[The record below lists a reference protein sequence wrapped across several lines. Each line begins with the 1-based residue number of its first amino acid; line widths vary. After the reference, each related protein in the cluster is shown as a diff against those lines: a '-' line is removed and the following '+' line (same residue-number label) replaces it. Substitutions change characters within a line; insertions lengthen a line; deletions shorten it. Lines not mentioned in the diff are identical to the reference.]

1 MLSGRQ
7 SRPSCSHDVAMDTVT
22 NINEVLDGHVVLEVE
37 CVDRMLLNAYVPN
50 LQVGGQVVRFM
61 TEHLGNPV
69 PSPALFSQI
78 GNRFRREVN
87 AYAAANEVPILH
99 LAKPDRS
106 RWDDRKV
113 DHVRPYVDAAEAAGR
128 FGVVAIVS
136 AQEFQWV
143 FGGRDRS
150 ETSELVRF
158 EFTKSSRRV
167 GTYYFYVLDPE
178 FGLGFIKICTY
189 FPYPAKVWVN
199 GHEWAKRQA
208 GSEGISYT
216 ALANGFASCSDPD
229 ALAAICERFG
239 PDDVQGFFDRWI
251 IRIPTPFTAED
262 REAGYWWELSM
273 RQVEVSLTLVLD
285 DPRRARRFFE
295 ALVADNVGIG
305 RPAEVHAIF
314 GRDRRGRTT
323 AMPFRTRIFGPGTE
337 VKMDFTYKHSRVK
350 QYLKE
355 GRALRIETVINKP
368 SDIGILARLE
378 HLPELIAKARG
389 VNRRLLSI
397 ERAGQGCAIGD
408 DLFDRLHQPLT
419 EGQRTGAFRFGDP
432 RAMAL
437 TGALCCV
444 VHAVTGFTNKSL
456 RGLVA
461 GLLDQDYNA
470 NQMSYD
476 LRRLRLHG
484 LIERIPGTNT
494 YRTTPEG
501 IRVAVFYTKTRDRL
515 LGPLLNAGHQPPA
528 PIELRRA
535 LATIDRTLDHYIS
548 GARLG
553 TAA

>member
-1 MLSGRQ
+1 ME
-7 SRPSCSHDVAMDTVT
+7 TVT

-50 LQVGGQVVRFM
+50 LQVGGQVVRFL

-69 PSPALFSQI
+69 PSPALFTQI
-78 GNRFRREVN
+78 GNRFRRQVD
-87 AYAAANEVPILH
+87 AFAAANKVPILH

-113 DHVRPYVDAAEAAGR
+113 DHVRPHVDAAVADGR
-128 FGVVAIVS
+128 FGVVAIV
-136 AQEFQWV
+136 ATQEFQWV
-143 FGGRDRS
+143 FGGRNRS
-150 ETSELVRF
+150 DTPGLVSF
-158 EFTKSSRRV
+158 DFTKSSRRV
-167 GTYYFYVLDPE
+167 GTFYFYVLDPD

-208 GSEGISYT
+208 DHAGIAYT
-216 ALANGFASCSDPD
+216 ALANGFASCADPD

-239 PDDVQGFFDRWI
+239 PVDVQGFFDRWI
-251 IRIPTPFTAED
+251 AQIPTPFTAED
-262 REAGYWWELSM
+262 RAAGYWWELSM
-273 RQVEVSLTLVLD
+273 RQVEVSRTLVLD

-295 ALVADNVGIG
+295 ALVADNIGIG
-305 RPAEVHAIF
+305 RPQEVHAVF

-323 AMPFRTRIFGPGTE
+323 SKQFVTRVFGPGTE
-337 VKMDFTYKHSRVK
+337 VKMDFAYKHSRVK

-355 GRALRIETVINKP
+355 GRALRIETVINKC
-368 SDIGILARLE
+368 SDIGVLARLE

-389 VNRRLLSI
+389 VNARLLSI

-408 DLFDRLHQPLT
+408 DLFDRLHQPYIR
-419 EGQRTGAFRFGDP
+419 EGQRTGALRFGDP

-437 TGALCCV
+437 AGALCCV
-444 VHAVTGFTNKSL
+444 IHAVTGFTNRSL

-461 GLLDQDYNA
+461 GLLDADYSA

-484 LIERIPGTNT
+484 LIEKIPGTNT
-494 YRTTPEG
+494 YTTTPEG
-501 IRVAVFYTKTRDRL
+501 LRAAVFYTKLRGQL
-515 LGPLLNAGHQPPA
+515 LGPSSTRVTARPRPLSSVA
-528 PIELRRA
+528 P
-535 LATIDRTLDHYIS
+535 
-548 GARLG
+548 
-553 TAA
+553 

>member
-1 MLSGRQ
+1 ME
-7 SRPSCSHDVAMDTVT
+7 TVT
-22 NINEVLDGHVVLEVE
+22 NINDVLDGHVVLEVE

-50 LQVGGQVVRFM
+50 LQVGGQVVRFL

-69 PSPALFSQI
+69 PSPALFNKI

-87 AYAAANEVPILH
+87 AFAAANDIPILH

-113 DHVRPYVDAAEAAGR
+113 DHVRPYVDAAVADGR

-143 FGGRDRS
+143 FGGRNRAEAPGVVS
-150 ETSELVRF
+150 F

-167 GTYYFYVLDPE
+167 GTFYFYVLDPD

-199 GHEWAKRQA
+199 GHEWAKCQA
-208 GSEGISYT
+208 AHAGIAFTS
-216 ALANGFASCSDPD
+216 LANGFASCEDPD

-239 PDDVQGFFDRWI
+239 PADVQGFFDRWI
-251 IRIPTPFTAED
+251 GQVPTPFTVED
-262 REAGYWWELSM
+262 RDAGYWWELSM
-273 RQVEVSLTLVLD
+273 RQVEVSRTLVLD

-295 ALVADNVGIG
+295 ALVADNIGVG
-305 RPAEVHAIF
+305 RPQEVHVVF

-323 AMPFRTRIFGPGTE
+323 AKQFRTRVFAPGTE
-337 VKMDFTYKHSRVK
+337 VKMDFAYKNSRVK

-368 SDIGILARLE
+368 SDIGVLGRLE
-378 HLPELIAKARG
+378 HLPELIAKARA
-389 VNRRLLSI
+389 VNGRLLSI

-408 DLFDRLHQPLT
+408 DLFGRLHQPYIR

-437 TGALCCV
+437 AGALCCV
-444 VHAVTGFTNKSL
+444 VHAVTGFTNRSL

-461 GLLDQDYNA
+461 GLLDADYTT

-484 LIERIPGTNT
+484 LIEKIPSTNT
-494 YRTTPEG
+494 YTTTAEG
-501 IRVAVFYTKTRDRL
+501 IRAAVFYTKLRDQL
-515 LGPLLNAGHQPPA
+515 LGPLLDAGDRPPA
-528 PIELRRA
+528 PVELRRA
-535 LATIDRTLDHYIS
+535 LTTIDRTLATYITN
-548 GARLG
+548 ARLG

>member
-1 MLSGRQ
+1 ME
-7 SRPSCSHDVAMDTVT
+7 TVT

-50 LQVGGQVVRFM
+50 LQVGGQVVRFL

-69 PSPALFSQI
+69 PSPALFTKI
-78 GNRFRREVN
+78 GNRFRRQVD
-87 AYAAANEVPILH
+87 AFAATHDIPVLH

-113 DHVRPYVDAAEAAGR
+113 DHVGPYVDAAVADGR

-136 AQEFQWV
+136 TQEFQWV
-143 FGGRDRS
+143 FGGRNRS
-150 ETSELVRF
+150 ETPGLVSF
-158 EFTKSSRRV
+158 DFTKSSRRV
-167 GTYYFYVLDPE
+167 GTFYFYVLDPD

-208 GSEGISYT
+208 AHAGIAYT
-216 ALANGFASCSDPD
+216 PLANGFASCEDPE

-239 PDDVQGFFDRWI
+239 PADVQGFFDRWI
-251 IRIPTPFTAED
+251 AHVPTPFTAED
-262 REAGYWWELSM
+262 RDAGYWWELSM
-273 RQVEVSLTLVLD
+273 RQVEVSRTLVLD

-295 ALVADNVGIG
+295 ALVADNIGIG
-305 RPAEVHAIF
+305 RPTEVHAVF
-314 GRDRRGRTT
+314 GRHRRGRTT
-323 AMPFRTRIFGPGTE
+323 SKQFRTRVFGPGTE
-337 VKMDFTYKHSRVK
+337 VKLDFAYKHSRVK

-368 SDIGILARLE
+368 SDIGVLGRLE

-389 VNRRLLSI
+389 VNARLLSI

-408 DLFDRLHQPLT
+408 DLFDRLHQPYIR
-419 EGQRTGAFRFGDP
+419 EGQRTGALRFGDP

-444 VHAVTGFTNKSL
+444 IHAVTGFTNRSL

-461 GLLDQDYNA
+461 GLLDADYSA

-484 LIERIPGTNT
+484 LIEKIPGTNT
-494 YRTTPEG
+494 YATTPEG
-501 IRVAVFYTKTRDRL
+501 IRAAVFYTKLRGQL
-515 LGPLLNAGHQPPA
+515 LGPLLNAGDRPPA

-535 LATIDRTLDHYIS
+535 LTTIDRTVATYVIN
-548 GARLG
+548 ARLG

>member
-1 MLSGRQ
+1 VTS
-7 SRPSCSHDVAMDTVT
+7 VT
-22 NINEVLDGHVVLEVE
+22 NINEVLDGHVLLEVE

-50 LQVGGQVVRFM
+50 LQVGGQVVRFLCD
-61 TEHLGNPV
+61 HLGNPI
-69 PSPALFSQI
+69 PSPALFNKI

-87 AYAAANEVPILH
+87 AFAARDSIPILR
-99 LAKPDRS
+99 LKTPDRS

-113 DHVRPYVDAAEAAGR
+113 DHVRPYVDDAVAQGR

-136 AQEFQWV
+136 AQEYQWV
-143 FGGRDRS
+143 FGARNRS
-150 ETSELVRF
+150 DKPGLVSF
-158 EFTKSSRRV
+158 DFTKSSRRV
-167 GTYYFYVLDPE
+167 GTYYFYVLDPD

-208 GSEGISYT
+208 DHAGIGYT
-216 ALANGFASCSDPD
+216 ALANGFATCDDPEG
-229 ALAAICERFG
+229 LQAICDRFG
-239 PDDVQGFFDRWI
+239 PADVQGFFDRWI
-251 IRIPTPFTAED
+251 TQLPTPLTAAD
-262 REAGYWWELSM
+262 RAGGYWWELSM
-273 RQVEVSLTLVLD
+273 RQVEVSRTLVLD

-295 ALVADNVGIG
+295 ALVSDNVGIG
-305 RPAEVHAIF
+305 RPEEVHVVF

-323 AMPFRTRIFGPGTE
+323 TKQFRTRVFGPGTE
-337 VKMDFTYKHSRVK
+337 VKMDFAYKHSRVK

-355 GRALRIETVINKP
+355 GKAFRIETVINKP
-368 SDIGILARLE
+368 SDIQVLARLE
-378 HLPELIAKARG
+378 HLPELITKARQ
-389 VNRRLLSI
+389 VNARVLTI

-408 DLFDRLHQPLT
+408 DLFDRLHQPYIR
-419 EGQRTGAFRFGDP
+419 EGQRTGALRFGDP

-461 GLLDQDYNA
+461 GLLDTDYNA

-484 LIERIPGTNT
+484 LIEKIPATNT

-501 IRVAVFYTKTRDRL
+501 IRAAVFYTKLRGRL
-515 LGPLLNAGHQPPA
+515 LAPLLNAGDQPPA
-528 PIELRRA
+528 PIELRQA
-535 LATIDRTLDHYIS
+535 LNQIDRTLDAYITE
-548 GARLG
+548 ARLG
-553 TAA
+553 AAA

>member
-1 MLSGRQ
+1 
-7 SRPSCSHDVAMDTVT
+7 
-22 NINEVLDGHVVLEVE
+22 
-37 CVDRMLLNAYVPN
+37 MLLNAYVPN
-50 LQVGGQVVRFM
+50 LQVGGQVVRFL

-69 PSPALFSQI
+69 PSPALFNQI

-87 AYAAANEVPILH
+87 AFADSNGIPILR
-99 LAKPDRS
+99 LNKPDRS

-113 DHVRPYVDAAEAAGR
+113 DHVRPYVDAAEAEGR

-143 FGGRDRS
+143 FGARNRS
-150 ETSELVRF
+150 DTPGVVSF
-158 EFTKSSRRV
+158 DFTKSSRRV
-167 GTYYFYVLDPE
+167 GTYYFYVLDPD

-208 GSEGISYT
+208 DHEGVTYT
-216 ALANGFASCSDPD
+216 ALANGFAACDDPD
-229 ALAAICERFG
+229 ALAKICDRFG
-239 PDDVQGFFDRWI
+239 PAPVQDFFDRWI
-251 IRIPTPFTAED
+251 TNIPTPLTATD
-262 REAGYWWELSM
+262 RAGGYWWELSM
-273 RQVEVSLTLVLD
+273 RQVEVSRTLVLD

-295 ALVADNVGIG
+295 ALVADNIGIG
-305 RPAEVHAIF
+305 RPEEVAVVF
-314 GRDRRGRTT
+314 ARQVRKTT
-323 AMPFRTRIFGPGTE
+323 PGIFRTRIFGPGTE
-337 VKMDFTYKHSRVK
+337 VKMDFAYKHSRVK

-355 GRALRIETVINKP
+355 GRAFRIETVINKP
-368 SDIGILARLE
+368 SDIGVLARLE
-378 HLPELIAKARG
+378 HLPELIAKARD
-389 VNRRLLSI
+389 VNARVLSI

-408 DLFDRLHQPLT
+408 DLFDRLHQPYIR
-419 EGQRTGAFRFGDP
+419 EGQRTGALRFGDP

-437 TGALCCV
+437 TGALCAV
-444 VHAVTGFTNKSL
+444 IHAVTGFTNKSL

-461 GLLDQDYNA
+461 GLLDTDYSA

-484 LIERIPGTNT
+484 LIEKIPTTNT

-501 IRVAVFYTKTRDRL
+501 IRAAVFYTKLRGRL
-515 LGPLLNAGHQPPA
+515 LGPLLDAGDQPPA

-535 LATIDRTLDHYIS
+535 LNQIDRTLDTYITD
-548 GARLG
+548 ARLG